1 MLGTYFQGD
10 TLDIYYQIKDAQN
23 VPIDLTNWQIRAEIN
38 NTAPIKIR
46 RATKNVSGGSDD
58 QIKILDTVGNIKIT
72 IEKEKTTTM
81 NPGNY
86 TLEIEITSPLGKRY
100 TIVQD
105 TIQIVK
111 DIIDWENV

>member
-1 MLGTYFQGD
+1 
-10 TLDIYYQIKDAQN
+10 
-23 VPIDLTNWQIRAEIN
+23 
-38 NTAPIKIR
+38 
-46 RATKNVSGGSDD
+46 
-58 QIKILDTVGNIKIT
+58 
-72 IEKEKTTTM
+72 M

-86 TLEIEITSPLGKRY
+86 TIEIEITSPLGKRY

>member
-38 NTAPIKIR
+38 NFGPVKIKK
-46 RATKNVSGGSDD
+46 ATKNVNGGSDD
-58 QIKILDTVGNIKIT
+58 QISIIDSLGNIKIT
-72 IEKEKTTTM
+72 VEKEQTTDM

-86 TLEIEITSPLGKRY
+86 TIEIEITSPLGKRY

-105 TIQIVK
+105 TIKIDK